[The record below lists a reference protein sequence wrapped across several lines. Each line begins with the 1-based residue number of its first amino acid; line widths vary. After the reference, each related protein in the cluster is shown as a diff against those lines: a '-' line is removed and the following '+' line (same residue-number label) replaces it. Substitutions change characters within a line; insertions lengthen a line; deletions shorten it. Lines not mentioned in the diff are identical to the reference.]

1 MDIIT
6 KPNQVIETTKEDAES
21 WSYWRDKLDVTW
33 NPTGRMNKKDNR
45 HKHADLIH
53 AWAEGAEVEFCL
65 GSMWVHKDDDCWE
78 PVTLCEDFGN
88 DNCYK
93 KFRIKPNQVIEIT
106 KEDAESWSYWRDKLD
121 VTWKPRGIT
130 TPKPK
135 EKKKVKMWQWIIK
148 DMWGNLSTTNMFYKD
163 NSIREIAID
172 SGQEGT
178 SRSERTMIGVERWM
192 EKGNQISFTKVKI
205 LTLKRERWM
214 RYSVT

>member
-1 MDIIT
+1 
-6 KPNQVIETTKEDAES
+6 
-21 WSYWRDKLDVTW
+21 
-33 NPTGRMNKKDNR
+33 MNNR
-45 HKHADLIH
+45 HIAIRHERADLIH
-53 AWAEGAEVEFCL
+53 AWAEGAEVE
-65 GSMWVHKDDDCWE
+65 WVGIDEETEDDDCWE
-78 PVTLCEDFGN
+78 PVTLCEDFDN

-135 EKKKVKMWQWIIK
+135 EKKKVKMWEWIIK

-172 SGQEGT
+172 SGQEVIGKA
-178 SRSERTMIGVERWM
+178 EWTMIEVE
-192 EKGNQISFTKVKI
+192 E
-205 LTLKRERWM
+205 
-214 RYSVT
+214 